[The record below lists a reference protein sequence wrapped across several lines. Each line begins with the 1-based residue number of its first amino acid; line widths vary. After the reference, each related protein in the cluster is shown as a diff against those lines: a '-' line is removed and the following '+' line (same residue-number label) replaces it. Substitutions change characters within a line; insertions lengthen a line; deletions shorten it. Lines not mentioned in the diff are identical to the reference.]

1 MRPTVVISALTLAL
15 LAFLSLALLRPRSPA
30 PDVSLNPGTI
40 PSMGHYRYAA
50 ESSRGQPTNASAP
63 SNAPAQAVSTISNSD
78 LPEIKHQAYVG
89 SRLAELQRLS
99 MQEDAGSLETI
110 LSELTNRDPEIRAG
124 ALEAAIQFG
133 SRDAI
138 PRLLDAAT
146 QTDDPKEKAA
156 LADAVEFLK
165 LPSLT
170 EVLAQNKK

>member
-1 MRPTVVISALTLAL
+1 MLAL
-15 LAFLSLALLRPRSPA
+15 AGLLSLALLRPSSSA

-40 PSMGHYRYAA
+40 PSMNHYRYAEQSA
-50 ESSRGQPTNASAP
+50 SGQPQSGLTP
-63 SNAPAQAVSTISNSD
+63 SNAPAQAASTITNSD
-78 LPEIKHQAYVG
+78 TPEIRHQAYAG

-99 MQEDAGSLETI
+99 MQDDAGSLDTI

-124 ALEAAIQFG
+124 AIEAAIQFG

-146 QTDDPKEKAA
+146 QTDDPKEKTALIDAA
-156 LADAVEFLK
+156 EFLK
-165 LPSLT
+165 LPSLR